1 MTRTKAAGLSAAFL
15 VSGFA
20 LSVGL
25 TGVAGALLWPDGP
38 PSLNAAALLQTAAF
52 LSAFGLATWVFGVRL
67 GGLDSTSLRW
77 KGRPRDALRGTGL
90 GLVSA
95 ALAMALA
102 VPVAGAAWLRD
113 GGTPG
118 AWAGTLPG
126 LAALLVPA
134 AFAEELVFRGVPMV
148 LLAAAFGRRRAIV
161 VLAVLFA
168 TAHLFNPDV
177 TLLALANVTLA
188 GVWLGT
194 VFFLPGGIWTATG
207 AHVGWNLTL
216 AALAAPVSGLP
227 FQVPWLD
234 YRPGSPVWL
243 SGGPFGP
250 EGGVLGTVILTLATI
265 VAARFTE
272 RPKESYA

>member
-20 LSVGL
+20 LSLGL
-25 TGVAGALLWPDGP
+25 TGLFAGWLRSSSP
-38 PSLNAAALLQTAAF
+38 PSLSAAALLQTLAV
-52 LSAFGLATWVFGVRL
+52 LVAFGLATRVFGFRL
-67 GGLDSTSLRW
+67 GGLDSTTLRW
-77 KGRPRDALRGTGL
+77 RGGLRDAVGGVAL
-90 GLVSA
+90 GLVPA
-95 ALAMALA
+95 VLAMALA
-102 VPVAGAAWLRD
+102 IPAAGAAWLGD
-113 GGTPG
+113 GGAPG

-126 LAALLVPA
+126 LAVVLIPA
-134 AFAEELVFRGVPMV
+134 AFAEELIFRGVPMV
-148 LLAAAFGRRRAIV
+148 LLAAAFGRRPAIV
-161 VLAVLFA
+161 GLALLFA
-168 TAHLFNPDV
+168 AAHLGNPDV
-177 TLLALANVTLA
+177 TVLGLANVALA

-227 FQVPWLD
+227 FEVPWLD
-234 YRPGSPVWL
+234 YRPGSPAWL

-250 EGGVLGTVILTLATI
+250 EGGVLGTLLLTLATI

-272 RPKESYA
+272 RPKESSA